1 MRCSNSEYLALKV
14 HHGLLEGLRR
24 SPLVVTQNGNRS
36 VGTVIGKDFRWDVI
50 IRCKVQ
56 ESGEQPV
63 FSRAKESQPASHHP
77 CNLTATAEVTLLSD
91 GTVSTLRSNHSAKSL
106 TTSIPDPN
114 FLCWFHQ

>member
-36 VGTVIGKDFRWDVI
+36 VGTVIGKDLRWDVI

-56 ESGEQPV
+56 ESGEQLV

-77 CNLTATAEVTLLSD
+77 CKRTVTAEVTSLSD
-91 GTVSTLRSNHSAKSL
+91 GTVSTRL
-106 TTSIPDPN
+106 
-114 FLCWFHQ
+114 